1 MEKKNNNIVAVK
13 GDKLVVTSG
22 LEGYIVADVDD
33 ALLIVPLDEEQTI
46 KQYVNEVKTLYGD
59 KYL

>member
-1 MEKKNNNIVAVK
+1 MFNSKGNIIAIK

-33 ALLIVPLDEEQTI
+33 ALLIVPLEEEQRI

>member
-1 MEKKNNNIVAVK
+1 MLNSHNNIVAIK
-13 GDKLVVTSG
+13 GDKLIVASG

-33 ALLIVPLDEEQTI
+33 ALLIVPLEEEQRI
-46 KQYVNEVKTLYGD
+46 KQYVNDVKTKYGD